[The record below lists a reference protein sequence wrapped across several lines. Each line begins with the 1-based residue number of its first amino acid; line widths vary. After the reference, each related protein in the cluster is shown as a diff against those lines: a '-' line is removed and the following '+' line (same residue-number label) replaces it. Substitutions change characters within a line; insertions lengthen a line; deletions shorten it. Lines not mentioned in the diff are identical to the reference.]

1 MAGQVHALITSLPT
15 ALPHINSGRLRA
27 LMVASK
33 NRVEALPDVP
43 SAPEVGLPGMV
54 MDFWVGLSVPA
65 GTPDAVIK
73 RLNHDMVASV
83 TSESGKQ
90 RLAAQGLQPVGNTPE
105 EAEAL
110 VKSEMERWAEVIR
123 NADIHAE

>member
-1 MAGQVHALITSLPT
+1 
-15 ALPHINSGRLRA
+15 
-27 LMVASK
+27 
-33 NRVEALPDVP
+33 
-43 SAPEVGLPGMV
+43 MV